1 MINSLFQILKSS
13 ETLETD
19 DLEKLNTWVEFLIAK
34 RRSMFKTSDKEE
46 DYERR
51 NSITL

>member
-1 MINSLFQILKSS
+1 MTDSLFMILKSS

-34 RRSMFKTSDKEE
+34 RRSMTSDS
-46 DYERR
+46 ER
-51 NSITL
+51 NPSEV

>member
-1 MINSLFQILKSS
+1 MTDSLFKILKSS
-13 ETLETD
+13 ESLETD

-34 RRSMFKTSDKEE
+34 RRSLFKTSDKEK

-51 NSITL
+51 NSITF